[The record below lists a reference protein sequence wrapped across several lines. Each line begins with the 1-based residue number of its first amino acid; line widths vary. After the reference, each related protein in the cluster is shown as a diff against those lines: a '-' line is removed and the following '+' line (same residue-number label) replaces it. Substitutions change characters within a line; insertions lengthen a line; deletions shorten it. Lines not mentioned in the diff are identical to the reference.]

1 MDIVAFISTYH
12 HQPIDY
18 DRAFGYT
25 CVDLFRLYCERV
37 LQVPQPEGV
46 KGALEFVKRYNEMP
60 TLSKH
65 FTVES
70 VGTTGDFAV
79 WGATK
84 NNPYGH
90 IALVV
95 GAVDQTA
102 IVFEQ
107 DGYKQIPASFGF
119 HTMEN
124 CIGFLRRKPIPS

>member
-1 MDIVAFISTYH
+1 MDIVAFISNFH
-12 HQPIDY
+12 RKPIDF
-18 DRAFGYT
+18 DRAYGYT

-37 LQVPQPEGV
+37 LQIPQPEGV
-46 KGALEFVKRYNEMP
+46 EGAREFVARYNEMP
-60 TLSKH
+60 TLSRF
-65 FTVES
+65 FTVER

-95 GAVDQTA
+95 GGIGQTA

-107 DGYKQIPASFGF
+107 DGFRQCPASFSF
-119 HTMEN
+119 RTLEN
-124 CIGFLRRKPIPS
+124 CIGFLRPRTTNN